1 MIDDALAPF
10 RAASRGGSS
19 GDDDAPLPLIRLRVD
34 YTGGFGTIN
43 AQRFGQKFVGKVANP
58 NDVVQFHKSAAR
70 RRKEEGAAAD
80 AERARAAAEE
90 ETVGNTL
97 MADQRRIENLVSANL
112 AKGLQLLSESD
123 LSNALDDFVNR
134 DPSAISKLVERRMK
148 ETQALVDREAAADVE
163 SDDEMTEHIRKA
175 VTESA
180 ARGAHR
186 RRRRRRRRRRGE
198 RAGRRRRRA

>member
-1 MIDDALAPF
+1 MELARLPVDEGGLGENWAPRRGGGSQRRRRTPVPAGAPRRRTAWTRDVLERNVREMIDDALAPF

-34 YTGGFGTIN
+34 YRAAGTIN

-70 RRKEEGAAAD
+70 RAKEEGAAAD

-112 AKGLQLLSESD
+112 AEG
-123 LSNALDDFVNR
+123 APAV
-134 DPSAISKLVERRMK
+134 VGERP
-148 ETQALVDREAAADVE
+148 EQ
-163 SDDEMTEHIRKA
+163 
-175 VTESA
+175 
-180 ARGAHR
+180 
-186 RRRRRRRRRRGE
+186 
-198 RAGRRRRRA
+198 RAGRFRES